1 MEGSDV
7 ASLHQACCK
16 QGLGKEEAWLRNI
29 ILLVL
34 HNQEALRLALRLCD
48 FRWASVGLL
57 VEPHMQRLSPRNEGQ
72 GCLSAKALEISCF

>member
-1 MEGSDV
+1 MEGADV
-7 ASLHQACCK
+7 GCLHQACCK

-48 FRWASVGLL
+48 FRCFLL
-57 VEPHMQRLSPRNEGQ
+57 QSFFWG
-72 GCLSAKALEISCF
+72 I